1 MRSLCSP
8 VILPV
13 AQPAT
18 DERLEIARPAD
29 TGREQQSH
37 SQGSVASS
45 LA

>member
-18 DERLEIARPAD
+18 DERLETARLTLD
-29 TGREQQSH
+29 DNNSH
-37 SQGSVASS
+37 TPKAQ
-45 LA
+45 